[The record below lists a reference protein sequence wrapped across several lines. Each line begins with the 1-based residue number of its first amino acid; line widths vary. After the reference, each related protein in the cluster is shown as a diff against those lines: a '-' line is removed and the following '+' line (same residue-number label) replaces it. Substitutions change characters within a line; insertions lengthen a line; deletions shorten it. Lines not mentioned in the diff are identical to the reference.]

1 MDDGRLYARV
11 CRGGHLTERQITILA
26 TKLAVAGVERAQF
39 YSEGYQLLEDWTPQL
54 PRPQSRCGSRQK
66 YGDRQT
72 ADGCKPPRPA
82 DNEKALILA
91 ARYTGI
97 AIHENSEG
105 VYVYRAGIW
114 EKTSMLE
121 LSREMV
127 AIYNENKTNFSKRAI
142 NNVIDALKIV
152 IPVMGSRG
160 AA

>member
-1 MDDGRLYARV
+1 M
-11 CRGGHLTERQITILA
+11 
-26 TKLAVAGVERAQF
+26 AGVERAQF
-39 YSEGYQLLEDWTPQL
+39 YSEGYSASGGLDAAAAAPKKPMRKLAKHGDW
-54 PRPQSRCGSRQK
+54 
-66 YGDRQT
+66 QT

-91 ARYTGI
+91 ERYTGI

-114 EKTSMLE
+114 EKTSLLE

-127 AIYNENKTNFSKRAI
+127 AAYNENKTNFSKRAI

-152 IPVMGSRG
+152 IPVMGEPKRSLIPLLTASTIWKPVFSPNTAVTTG
-160 AA
+160 

>member
-1 MDDGRLYARV
+1 M
-11 CRGGHLTERQITILA
+11 LTSA
-26 TKLAVAGVERAQF
+26 T
-39 YSEGYQLLEDWTPQL
+39 
-54 PRPQSRCGSRQK
+54 
-66 YGDRQT
+66 
-72 ADGCKPPRPA
+72 A

-97 AIHENSEG
+97 AINENSEG

-114 EKTSMLE
+114 EKTSLLE